1 VVGCAAVAGLPVLL
15 VQTKNSRQFE
25 SAADEYCFRLLK
37 QKGYSPNAFAAIMER
52 LAKKDEKEM
61 GSFAYISIHPVTA
74 ERMKRVSDLRRKG
87 KVDL

>member
-1 VVGCAAVAGLPVLL
+1 
-15 VQTKNSRQFE
+15 
-25 SAADEYCFRLLK
+25 
-37 QKGYSPNAFAAIMER
+37 MER